1 MCAREINVNET
12 ENHTPVTMQHSEH
25 VQIDDYGEKSNGFIF
40 TLQSLLNQRKCIN
53 THKLQ
58 TRREQMRKKH
68 KHKTNEYGGV
78 LNAMMYE

>member
-25 VQIDDYGEKSNGFIF
+25 VQIDDYGEKSNGFSF

-53 THKLQ
+53 THKPQ
-58 TRREQMRKKH
+58 TRREQMKKRKHTQNKRIWRRF
-68 KHKTNEYGGV
+68 ERDDV
-78 LNAMMYE
+78 